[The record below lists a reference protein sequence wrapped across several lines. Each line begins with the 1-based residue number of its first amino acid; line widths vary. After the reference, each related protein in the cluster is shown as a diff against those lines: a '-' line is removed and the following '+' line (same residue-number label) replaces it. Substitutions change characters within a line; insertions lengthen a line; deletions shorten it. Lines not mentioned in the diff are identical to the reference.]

1 MPNKQEKP
9 QASFIPKRL
18 FVQIWFPSVS
28 KCSALAQGLD
38 LYFLFQESMSWL
50 SILSPRATVSLG
62 RNSYT
67 SSASQAPSHLSLLCP
82 DSLDISGFCYYL
94 SGNFLTSSVYPSLPW
109 GHLLFLS
116 LSPSWDCSI
125 CHCFYTKPCHSNQV
139 FPQSKCNHLFE
150 YLVSVYAKHCAG
162 DKTNWHAFCLMARWP
177 WQRTQKKIWK
187 CNFLTEHEGEL
198 CAMSTH
204 HEKTGLSR

>member
-18 FVQIWFPSVS
+18 FVQIRFPSVS

-109 GHLLFLS
+109 GHLLFPSHPPETVQIATVFIPNRAIPTRSS
-116 LSPSWDCSI
+116 LNQNLIICSNI
-125 CHCFYTKPCHSNQV
+125 
-139 FPQSKCNHLFE
+139 
-150 YLVSVYAKHCAG
+150 
-162 DKTNWHAFCLMARWP
+162 
-177 WQRTQKKIWK
+177 
-187 CNFLTEHEGEL
+187 
-198 CAMSTH
+198 
-204 HEKTGLSR
+204 